1 MGPVG
6 KDPPKSFTRE
16 FSPETRCSQSLCKL
30 MKAGVGVRLAT
41 EAILPPGGN
50 NENMLNSY
58 MAGHQL
64 GFADLCAGAE
74 RG

>member
-1 MGPVG
+1 
-6 KDPPKSFTRE
+6 
-16 FSPETRCSQSLCKL
+16 